1 MHEYLVAM
9 VAGLLQRGIR
19 QGVFRKGVDPVQLSI
34 TIAAIGYYYLTNRF
48 TGTIIYQR
56 DLMAPQAL
64 KQRLAFNLD
73 TILRLVAA

>member
-1 MHEYLVAM
+1 MPECLVAM
-9 VAGLLQRGIR
+9 VAGLLQHGVK

-48 TGTIIYQR
+48 TGAIIYQR
-56 DLMAPQAL
+56 DLMTAQAL
-64 KQRLAFNLD
+64 EERLAFNLD